1 VRLRCAS
8 PPPPLAAA
16 WRLPRRFKK
25 YAGLDNY
32 PPLQIMFATKGKNKG
47 KLDSHC
53 WYFDAFCYLLQPEYC
68 VLFDA
73 GGWWGRGCAVGLL
86 RGSRKASLAH
96 ASVGSRSGP

>member
-1 VRLRCAS
+1 MTLVVSLLLC
-8 PPPPLAAA
+8 L
-16 WRLPRRFKK
+16 RFKK

-73 GGWWGRGCAVGLL
+73 GKHRQRWF
-86 RGSRKASLAH
+86 
-96 ASVGSRSGP
+96 

>member
-1 VRLRCAS
+1 MRGQLLLTWLAGWLNGCCPGHRS
-8 PPPPLAAA
+8 PTTSAALAWPDAFWHCVAPPC
-16 WRLPRRFKK
+16 RRFKK

-73 GGWWGRGCAVGLL
+73 GAC
-86 RGSRKASLAH
+86 
-96 ASVGSRSGP
+96 